1 MYVRFNDAKPVSCII
16 RDVQLI
22 TKSGTI
28 ADGQKYLNWSKK
40 ISSKQIKETVGV
52 LELKPGTKYF
62 QDLYSYIFRR
72 VTKVKGNGGVR
83 TEVERLARDG
93 RSTLTIMEDGIR
105 SIKYVKGVDGNV
117 KKTILYDKKGL
128 KLKEIEV

>member
-40 ISSKQIKETVGV
+40 ISSKQIKERVGV
-52 LELKPGTKYF
+52 LDLVPGKNYF
-62 QDLYSYIFRR
+62 QDIYSYIFRR
-72 VTKVKGNGGVR
+72 TSTFMKKGRVH

-105 SIKYVKGVDGNV
+105 SIKYVKDVDGSL